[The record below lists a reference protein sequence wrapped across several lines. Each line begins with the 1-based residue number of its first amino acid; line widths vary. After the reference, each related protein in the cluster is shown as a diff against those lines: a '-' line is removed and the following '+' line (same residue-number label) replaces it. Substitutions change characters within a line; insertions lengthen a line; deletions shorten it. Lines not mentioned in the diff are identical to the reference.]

1 MKPAPDRGTRP
12 RKKRPATARRVAPG
26 QPSSE
31 VQPSGSAQPS
41 VALEQ
46 QSSGASSAPERAR
59 PADFQEI
66 PCATENIYLPKLAV
80 LDRVVDEIA
89 EVRTFYW
96 HFLDAADQRA
106 FKQFRPGQFAQVSI
120 FGTGEFPASLPPSPT
135 EEETFFTIRQ
145 VGSCT
150 GALHQ
155 LKPGDRFGVRGPYGN
170 GFPMDAYA
178 GQNLVFVAGGIGLI
192 PLRSCIVY
200 AIHHREQYGRIQIFY
215 GSKTP
220 EELMFRETLKEWTR
234 LAGIECHLTVDRS
247 RNGWDGHVG
256 VVGSLF
262 KQPGVTVPVEN
273 TTAFVC
279 GPPVMFRFVIR
290 DLSAMGFTREQIV
303 STLER
308 YMKCGVGKCGH
319 CCIGV
324 AYVCLDGPVFNYAQ
338 IQKLGE
344 DI

>member
-1 MKPAPDRGTRP
+1 MILGPISSNHPHRDADATR
-12 RKKRPATARRVAPG
+12 
-26 QPSSE
+26 
-31 VQPSGSAQPS
+31 
-41 VALEQ
+41 
-46 QSSGASSAPERAR
+46 ASQGGFAPE
-59 PADFQEI
+59 
-66 PCATENIYLPKLAV
+66 ENIYLPKIAV

-96 HFLDAADQRA
+96 HFEDPADQVA
-106 FKQFRPGQFAQVSI
+106 FRRFQPGQFAQVSL
-120 FGTGEFPASLPPSPT
+120 FGSGEFPASLPPSPT
-135 EEETFFTIRQ
+135 ESDTFFTIRQ

-170 GFPMDAYA
+170 GFPMAAYR
-178 GQNLVFVAGGIGLI
+178 GKNLVFVAGGIGLI

-200 AIHHREQYGRIQIFY
+200 ALAHRHEYQRIQIFY
-215 GSKTP
+215 GAKTP
-220 EELMFRETLKEWTR
+220 RELMYRSNLAEWEAA
-234 LAGIECHLTVDRS
+234 AGVECHLTVDR
-247 RNGWDGHVG
+247 GAEDWTGHVG

-262 KQPGVTVPVEN
+262 RKPGVQIPVEN
-273 TTAFVC
+273 TIAFVC
-279 GPPVMFRFVIR
+279 GPPVMFRFVIK
-290 DLSAMGFTREQIV
+290 DLSALGFSERNIV

-324 AYVCLDGPVFNYAQ
+324 AYVCVDGPVFSYEQ
-338 IQKLGE
+338 IKRLGE